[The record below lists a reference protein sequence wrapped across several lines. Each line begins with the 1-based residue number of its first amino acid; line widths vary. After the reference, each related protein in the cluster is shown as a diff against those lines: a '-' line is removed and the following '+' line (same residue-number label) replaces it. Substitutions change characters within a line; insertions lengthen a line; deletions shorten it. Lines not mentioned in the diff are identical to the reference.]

1 MNNYEDIINLE
12 RPKSNHSHLSV
23 ESRAAQFAPFAA
35 LVGYDSAIK
44 ETARITDKRIEI
56 DDELKVIISNKLN
69 YLNDHIKDNN
79 KVIITYFIKD
89 EKKSGGN
96 YIHKTGI
103 IKHRNAPPGWLNRP
117 GAWHT
122 ETAPLQAIKK
132 SLTERK
138 IF

>member
-44 ETARITDKRIEI
+44 ETARITAKRIEI

-79 KVIITYFIKD
+79 KVIIRYFIKD

-103 IKHRNAPPGWLNRP
+103 IKNINPV
-117 GAWHT
+117 
-122 ETAPLQAIKK
+122 ESKIKFTDNSTVYINDIINIEILK
-132 SLTERK
+132 DN
-138 IF
+138 

>member
-79 KVIITYFIKD
+79 KVIITYFIND

-103 IKHRNAPPGWLNRP
+103 IKIINPVESKIKFTDNATDYINDITNIEILKDN
-117 GAWHT
+117 
-122 ETAPLQAIKK
+122 
-132 SLTERK
+132 
-138 IF
+138 

>member
-103 IKHRNAPPGWLNRP
+103 IKSIN
-117 GAWHT
+117 T
-122 ETAPLQAIKK
+122 VESKIKFTDNSTVYINDIINIEILK
-132 SLTERK
+132 DN
-138 IF
+138 

>member
-79 KVIITYFIKD
+79 KAIITYFIKD

-96 YIHKTGI
+96 YIHKTGSIKSINPVESKIKFTDNSTVYINDI
-103 IKHRNAPPGWLNRP
+103 INIEILKDN
-117 GAWHT
+117 
-122 ETAPLQAIKK
+122 
-132 SLTERK
+132 
-138 IF
+138 

>member
-12 RPKSNHSHLSV
+12 RPKSNHSHLNI

-44 ETARITDKRIEI
+44 ETARITDKKIEI
-56 DDELKVIISNKLN
+56 DDELKEIISKKLN

-96 YIHKTGI
+96 YTHKTGI
-103 IKHRNAPPGWLNRP
+103 IKRINPV
-117 GAWHT
+117 
-122 ETAPLQAIKK
+122 ESKIKFTDNSTVYINDIINIEILK
-132 SLTERK
+132 DN
-138 IF
+138 

>member
-1 MNNYEDIINLE
+1 MNNYEDIVNLE

-69 YLNDHIKDNN
+69 YLNNHIKDNN

-89 EKKSGGN
+89 EKKSVGN
-96 YIHKTGI
+96 YIHKTCI
-103 IKHRNAPPGWLNRP
+103 IKIINPV
-117 GAWHT
+117 
-122 ETAPLQAIKK
+122 ESKIKFTDNSTVYINDIINIEILK
-132 SLTERK
+132 DN
-138 IF
+138 

>member
-89 EKKSGGN
+89 EKKSGVN

-103 IKHRNAPPGWLNRP
+103 IKIINPV
-117 GAWHT
+117 
-122 ETAPLQAIKK
+122 ESKIKFTDNSTVYINDIINIEILK
-132 SLTERK
+132 DN
-138 IF
+138 

>member
-79 KVIITYFIKD
+79 KAIITYFIKD

-103 IKHRNAPPGWLNRP
+103 IKRIDSVN
-117 GAWHT
+117 
-122 ETAPLQAIKK
+122 EIIKFTDNSTVYINDIINIEILK
-132 SLTERK
+132 DN
-138 IF
+138 

>member
-1 MNNYEDIINLE
+1 MNNYKDIINLE
-12 RPKSNHSHLSV
+12 RPKSNHSHLNI
-23 ESRAAQFAPFAA
+23 ESRAAQFALFAA

-44 ETARITDKRIEI
+44 ETARITDKKIEI
-56 DDELKVIISNKLN
+56 DDELKEIISNKLN

-103 IKHRNAPPGWLNRP
+103 IKNINPV
-117 GAWHT
+117 
-122 ETAPLQAIKK
+122 ESKIKFTDNSTVYINDIINIEILK
-132 SLTERK
+132 DN
-138 IF
+138 

>member
-79 KVIITYFIKD
+79 KVIIRYFIKD

-103 IKHRNAPPGWLNRP
+103 IKNINPV
-117 GAWHT
+117 
-122 ETAPLQAIKK
+122 ESKIKFTDNSTVYINDIINIEILK
-132 SLTERK
+132 DN
-138 IF
+138 

>member
-103 IKHRNAPPGWLNRP
+103 IKIINPV
-117 GAWHT
+117 
-122 ETAPLQAIKK
+122 ESKIKFTDNSTVYIEILK
-132 SLTERK
+132 DN
-138 IF
+138 

>member
-23 ESRAAQFAPFAA
+23 VSRAAQFAPFAA

-103 IKHRNAPPGWLNRP
+103 IKIINPV
-117 GAWHT
+117 
-122 ETAPLQAIKK
+122 ESKIKFTDNSTVYINDIINIEILK
-132 SLTERK
+132 DN
-138 IF
+138 

>member
-89 EKKSGGN
+89 EKKSCGN

-103 IKHRNAPPGWLNRP
+103 IKIINPV
-117 GAWHT
+117 
-122 ETAPLQAIKK
+122 ESKIKFTDNSTVYINDIINIEILK
-132 SLTERK
+132 DN
-138 IF
+138 

>member
-44 ETARITDKRIEI
+44 ETARITDKKIEI
-56 DDELKVIISNKLN
+56 DDELKEIISNKLN

-103 IKHRNAPPGWLNRP
+103 IKIINPV
-117 GAWHT
+117 
-122 ETAPLQAIKK
+122 ESKIKFTDNSTVYINDIINIEILK
-132 SLTERK
+132 DN
-138 IF
+138 

>member
-79 KVIITYFIKD
+79 KAIITYFIKD

-103 IKHRNAPPGWLNRP
+103 IKIINPV
-117 GAWHT
+117 
-122 ETAPLQAIKK
+122 ESKIKFTDNSTVYINDIINIEILK
-132 SLTERK
+132 DN
-138 IF
+138 

>member
-89 EKKSGGN
+89 EKKSRGN

-103 IKHRNAPPGWLNRP
+103 IKSINPV
-117 GAWHT
+117 
-122 ETAPLQAIKK
+122 ESKIKFTDNSTVYINDIINIEILK
-132 SLTERK
+132 DN
-138 IF
+138 

>member
-103 IKHRNAPPGWLNRP
+103 IKSINPV
-117 GAWHT
+117 
-122 ETAPLQAIKK
+122 ESKIKFTDNSTVYINDIINIEILK
-132 SLTERK
+132 DN
-138 IF
+138 

>member
-103 IKHRNAPPGWLNRP
+103 IKNINPV
-117 GAWHT
+117 
-122 ETAPLQAIKK
+122 ESKIKFTDNSTVYINDIINIEILK
-132 SLTERK
+132 DN
-138 IF
+138 

>member
-44 ETARITDKRIEI
+44 ETARITYKRIEI

-103 IKHRNAPPGWLNRP
+103 IKIINPV
-117 GAWHT
+117 
-122 ETAPLQAIKK
+122 ESKIKFTDNSTVYINDIINIEILK
-132 SLTERK
+132 DN
-138 IF
+138 

>member
-12 RPKSNHSHLSV
+12 RPKSNHSHLNI

-103 IKHRNAPPGWLNRP
+103 IKNIYPV
-117 GAWHT
+117 
-122 ETAPLQAIKK
+122 ESKIKFTDNSTVYINDIINIEILK
-132 SLTERK
+132 DN
-138 IF
+138 